1 MLNYILLHVLDSE
14 IFEKKNTQT
23 KEREYKL
30 NKISIF
36 LNLLNHFS
44 SNYLYQTVEARMTH
58 ILCVSSSNL
67 QSNEKYQ
74 YAYKQ
79 LYNNEI
85 DAGINYENRYQV
97 QWEEKGETEKP

>member
-1 MLNYILLHVLDSE
+1 
-14 IFEKKNTQT
+14 
-23 KEREYKL
+23 
-30 NKISIF
+30 
-36 LNLLNHFS
+36 
-44 SNYLYQTVEARMTH
+44 MTH